1 MVQKFD
7 YPFPPAGETR
17 RVHLYL
23 PDDYEQSGERYPVLY
38 MFDGHNLFFDSDAT
52 FGKSWGLK
60 DFLDRWEKKLI
71 VVGMECGH
79 GDGQRLAEYS
89 PYRIRARDF
98 GDIDGQG
105 GATMDW
111 IVHDL
116 KPYIDSA
123 YRTWPHREA
132 TAIGGSSMG
141 GLMALFAV
149 LRYNRWF
156 SKAAAIS
163 PAVTFALDSVRRELR
178 DPLDPDTRV
187 FFSWGGDELSPESL
201 GLIDGAVQELE
212 AAVQGQGART
222 YRYCQPGGR
231 HNEASWERQVP
242 LWMEFLWY

>member
-1 MVQKFD
+1 MVEKFE
-7 YPFPPAGETR
+7 YPFPPAGEDR
-17 RVHLYL
+17 RIHLYL
-23 PDDYEQSGERYPVLY
+23 PDGYEGSGERYPVLY

-89 PYRIRARDF
+89 PYRFHARNH

-105 GATMDW
+105 EATMDW
-111 IVHDL
+111 IVRDL

-132 TAIGGSSMG
+132 TAIAGSSMG

-156 SKAAAIS
+156 SKAAAVS
-163 PAVTFALDSVRRELR
+163 PAVIFALDSVRREVQ
-178 DPLDPDTRV
+178 DPLDPDTRI
-187 FFSWGGDELSPESL
+187 FFSWGEGELSPKHLALTDST
-201 GLIDGAVQELE
+201 VRELE
-212 AAVQGQGART
+212 AGVQRHGART
-222 YRYCQPGGR
+222 YRYCQPGGQ

-242 LWMEFLWY
+242 LWMQFLWY